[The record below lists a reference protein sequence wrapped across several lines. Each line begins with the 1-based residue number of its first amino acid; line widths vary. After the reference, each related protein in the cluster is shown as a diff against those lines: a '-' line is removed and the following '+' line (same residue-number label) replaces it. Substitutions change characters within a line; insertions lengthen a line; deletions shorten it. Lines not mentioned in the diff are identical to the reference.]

1 MILFNFVVF
10 LFKELCPE
18 KFIHFKNKIVIKKLD
33 ARKYEESLKAELT
46 SWIKNGN
53 AEEVIFTH
61 FLVKHAIFIVLSC
74 TFQSLLF
81 EYFFFNLQ
89 FSF

>member
-1 MILFNFVVF
+1 MVLFNFVLF

-18 KFIHFKNKIVIKKLD
+18 NFLHFKNKIVIKKLD

-46 SWIKNGN
+46 NWIKNGN
-53 AEEVIFTH
+53 AEEVIFT
-61 FLVKHAIFIVLSC
+61 FLVKHAVFIVFLSYIV
-74 TFQSLLF
+74 QSLPF
-81 EYFFFNLQ
+81 Y